1 MPELTIEEFK
11 KQMQARE
18 KITLTMLDNQ
28 TAEIMKDEA
37 LFKDLLDMLA
47 RHVTT
52 SVSNTILVQAQL
64 PDATAVTSIVEW
76 EKRQVPV
83 AKDENGYYPK
93 GIYQITYDGQYTD
106 DSGNVHAKYK
116 IYKGYDAEQTVDP
129 DRARAYMN
137 EKPSVNVFY
146 SEPDKVR
153 NLALVNASPIKCIT
167 YNPDS
172 FIADEEFISE
182 AEGVKYIPETKTV
195 ILRKIDRS
203 VWFQLVANQIALGM
217 YHRIDGIKFSVKDR
231 VFEAAIVSC
240 MLSRKMGLST
250 EMYHF
255 DLSELPQ
262 KYTPQ
267 QFRKMLE
274 QAVEF
279 SKELAF
285 RVNQRIK
292 QQNQPKSPKPVYEPQ
307 LGV

>member
-64 PDATAVTSIVEW
+64 PDATAVTSIAEW

-93 GIYQITYDGQYTD
+93 GIYQITYDGQYAD

-153 NLALVNASPIKCIT
+153 NLALVNAS
-167 YNPDS
+167 
-172 FIADEEFISE
+172 
-182 AEGVKYIPETKTV
+182 
-195 ILRKIDRS
+195 
-203 VWFQLVANQIALGM
+203 QIGRA
-217 YHRIDGIKFSVKDR
+217 HV
-231 VFEAAIVSC
+231 
-240 MLSRKMGLST
+240 
-250 EMYHF
+250 
-255 DLSELPQ
+255 
-262 KYTPQ
+262 
-267 QFRKMLE
+267 
-274 QAVEF
+274 
-279 SKELAF
+279 
-285 RVNQRIK
+285 
-292 QQNQPKSPKPVYEPQ
+292 
-307 LGV
+307 